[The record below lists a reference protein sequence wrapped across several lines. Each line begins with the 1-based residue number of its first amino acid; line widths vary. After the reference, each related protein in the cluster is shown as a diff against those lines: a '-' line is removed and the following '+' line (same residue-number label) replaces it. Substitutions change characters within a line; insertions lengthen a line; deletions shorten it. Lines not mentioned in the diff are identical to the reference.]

1 MPVLGVPEID
11 REEILKAWWR
21 REVQRRIS
29 KISQSHAH
37 WNAGAIQLTSRP
49 TAIDSK
55 FTTVTILFIVFIYFA
70 TLILWSGCFLLKL
83 IDFCFYLILL
93 PKLGIY
99 IYISTERVCCFCAII
114 DTEVHREILCTIA
127 RLFTKI
133 FPVGFEEF
141 PKVRKTYG

>member
-1 MPVLGVPEID
+1 MAHTCCWVIRCRCLYDRLFLCPVLGVPEID

-55 FTTVTILFIVFIYFA
+55 FTTVTILFVVFIYFA
-70 TLILWSGCFLLKL
+70 TLISWSGCFLLKL
-83 IDFCFYLILL
+83 ILCLYLILL

-99 IYISTERVCCFCAII
+99 I
-114 DTEVHREILCTIA
+114 HRKGLLFLCDC
-127 RLFTKI
+127 R
-133 FPVGFEEF
+133 
-141 PKVRKTYG
+141 Y